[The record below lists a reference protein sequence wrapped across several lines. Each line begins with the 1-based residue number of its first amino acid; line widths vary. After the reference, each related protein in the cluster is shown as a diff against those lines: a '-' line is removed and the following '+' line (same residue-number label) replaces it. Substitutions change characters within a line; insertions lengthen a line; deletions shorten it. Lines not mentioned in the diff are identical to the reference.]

1 MLKKVASYY
10 KSLPTYLA
18 VLTLLLCA
26 SFTFSGN
33 TNFNS
38 SNAPKNNYQ
47 EQFHFDKKVVQQ
59 KKSDSTTPTNSI
71 VLIEEQKEDT
81 NDDNKNEALLLAWI
95 STAHKYTQQA
105 SSLVYT
111 YSFKNCPQPISVP
124 LYVLFHSWKNF
135 IC

>member
-1 MLKKVASYY
+1 MLKKIVAYY
-10 KSLPTYLA
+10 KFLPRYLA
-18 VLTLLLCA
+18 VLMLLLCA
-26 SFTFSGN
+26 GFTYSG
-33 TNFNS
+33 TINFNS
-38 SNAPKNNYQ
+38 PNAPKNNYQ

-71 VLIEEQKEDT
+71 VLIEEQEEDT

-95 STAHKYTQQA
+95 STAYKYTQQA